1 MVKIS
6 DVMMTDVL
14 TASKSD
20 TILEKIKSVPD
31 LESRK

>member
-1 MVKIS
+1 
-6 DVMMTDVL
+6 MTDVL